1 VTEQTTDYPDFMADG
16 AARTDSAGEVFDP
29 ELHASKPDGPPA
41 TKTDGTFR
49 KKRRDAG
56 GRRAAAPRTST
67 ARAKRAPGGGGSSSG
82 AKLLAEQHARHAQ
95 AVKDAVGVPLA
106 FLAFTSPVDAHTLT
120 DLVEPMAEA
129 LATVAPEAP
138 WLAAALDKVG
148 GIGGWTTVGTILLV
162 GAVQVLHNHDRIP
175 EDVARMV
182 GAKPKRETVALLEQ
196 RAAAMRA
203 ARQGASAD
211 AA

>member
-1 VTEQTTDYPDFMADG
+1 VTEQTTDYPDFMAG
-16 AARTDSAGEVFDP
+16 TPQTDSAGEVFDP
-29 ELHASKPDGPPA
+29 ELHASKPDGTPA

-56 GRRAAAPRTST
+56 GRRAAAPRTSS
-67 ARAKRAPGGGGSSSG
+67 ARTKRAAGGGSSSG
-82 AKLLAEQHARHAQ
+82 SKLLAEQHARHAQ
-95 AVKDAVGVPLA
+95 AVKDAAGVPLA

-162 GAVQVLHNHDRIP
+162 GAVQVMHNHDRIP
-175 EDVARMV
+175 EEVARMV